1 MKPVSDKADQN
12 ATNIATLQKGF
23 TLKDSG
29 TGSTTVKAESTVTV
43 TGDTYVKATV
53 NDKGLTLGLN
63 EDALNSQINTQIT
76 SNSTVTGKMSAWKLK
91 ATGGDTAEQEIKDG
105 NTVTFDAETAKG
117 LTVTRDKNTIKYGI
131 DADKLASTVTNT
143 INNNTNATAI
153 TNISAK
159 FSISDK
165 DDTKKQTITL
175 SKNATPN
182 IQFLGDTNLTSKVDG
197 TKVTYGLNT
206 ALTNMNSITFAAPTA
221 PAGETSKAL
230 TINGTAG
237 TITGLTNTTWNAD
250 AITSGRAATEDQ
262 LKALSE
268 TVSGNASSSTDYKL
282 VKAGTTKTTDGKGV
296 YTPDTEGKIDLL
308 VQDKNHKG
316 HIETITIS
324 DVAKRSE
331 LVEVQKK
338 LEEGFTVGKDGTIGV
353 NGADGKDG
361 IGINGKDGG
370 SITIH
375 GTDGKDGQN
384 GVTIRGVDGK
394 NGEKGEKGV
403 DGTTTINR
411 IVTVDPNGTTH
422 QVATL
427 DDGLKFKGDMGDAA
441 PIKLN
446 NQVNIVGGETVAANL
461 SDGNIGVDTT
471 KEGNNAKLTVKLAK
485 NLKNLESATF
495 TKTEKGVTTT
505 SVINDKG
512 LTIGSGNTAVALT
525 KDGLTMGGQ
534 EITNVKESTI
544 ATNAATVGQI
554 NKAKED
560 LKTEIDKKVD
570 KTTYTDGMATKA
582 DANGANVTNPDT
594 WAEKLGTGTISDTD
608 GKLVTGKTVQAALKP
623 VSDKADK
630 NATNIATLQKGFTL
644 TDGNTPTAGSKTV
657 TAESVVTVTGDDYI
671 KTKVDTS
678 GLKLTM
684 DETKLN
690 SQINTQ
696 ITSNSTVTGKMS
708 AWKLKATGVN
718 GEGTVN
724 NTDNTVTFDAEKDKG
739 LTVSRDGNTIKYGI
753 DADKLA
759 STVTNSINNTTNATA
774 ITNISAKF
782 SISDKDDT
790 KNQTITL
797 SKNAIPNIQFLGDTN
812 LTSKVDG
819 TKVTYGLNAA
829 LTNMNSITFAAPTAP
844 AGETSKALTVD
855 GKKGTITGLTNTTW
869 NADAITS
876 GRAATEDQLKALS
889 DTVSGNASSS
899 TDYQL
904 VKAGTTKI
912 KDGTEAYKADKD
924 GNIDLLVQDK
934 KHPDSIKTIT
944 ISDVAKQ
951 TELVKVQK
959 KLEEGFTVGEAGE
972 DGKPGKDGTI
982 GVNGKD
988 GSSVTIN
995 GKDGSIG
1002 LNGTNGKDGLS
1013 IRGEKGD
1020 EGKPGVDGKTT
1031 IKRIVI
1037 TDPDGKNPHSVATL
1051 DDGLKFK
1058 GDIGDAAPIKLNN
1071 QVNIVGGETVAA
1083 NLSDGNIGVDTTK
1096 EGNNAKLTVKL
1107 AKKLKNLESAT
1118 FTKTVTTPNGDVT
1131 TVTTINDNGVTIG
1144 NNTDPTKNVSL
1155 TKDGLNMAEQ
1165 EIKNVKESTTA
1176 TNAATVGQVNA
1187 AKKEAMDTLT
1197 AGFDVKAGTV
1207 TGNVSLKA
1215 GEKPTV
1221 EFLSDGNGLSV
1232 DLTTDTAK
1240 HTQKITY
1247 RLSDTPVFGEKA
1259 VPGEAG
1265 KPGKDGKVEVIGKDG
1280 SAVVINGKDG
1290 SIGLNGTNGQNG
1302 LSIRGEK
1309 GDEGKPGV
1317 DGTTTI
1323 KRIVIT
1329 DPNGQNPHS
1338 VATLDDGLKF
1348 AGNVGNFYSKLNETV
1363 EIIGGEKNVEQL
1375 TDENI
1380 GVVAEKEKDKNGKL
1394 DIKLAKNLRK
1404 LESAEFTK
1412 TVTTPNGDVTTVT
1425 TINDNGLT
1433 IGNNTDSTKN
1443 VSLTKDGLNM
1453 AEQEIKN
1460 VKESTTATNAATV
1473 GQVNAAKQAAM
1484 DILTAGFD
1492 VKAGNVKET
1501 VSLKADE
1508 KPTVEFLSDG
1518 NGLSVDLLTDA
1529 ATHTQKITY
1538 HLSDTPVFGEKAVP
1552 GEAGK
1557 PGKDG
1562 KVEVIGKDGSA
1573 VVINGKDG
1581 SIGLNGKDGKDG
1593 IGING
1598 KDGGS
1603 ITIHGTD
1610 GKDGQNGLTIRGVDG
1625 KNGEKGEKGVD
1636 GTTTINR
1643 IVTVDPNGTT
1653 HQLATLDDGLKF
1665 AGNVGNF
1672 YSKLNETVEIVGGV
1686 TVGENEKAEDK
1697 LTDEN
1702 IGVVANKEAGKN
1714 GKLDIKLA
1722 KNLKKLESAEF
1733 TKTVTTPEGDVTTV
1747 TTINDKGL
1755 TIGTGDKALA
1765 ITENSIAF
1773 GKTGG
1778 TITGLTNKTW
1788 DGKTIVTGR
1797 AATEDQLKQVADT
1810 VNSNATAATDFRLV
1824 KAGTTPT
1831 TDGKGVYTPG
1841 TDGKIDLLVQDKN
1854 HKGSIDKI
1862 TISDVAKQTELVE
1875 VQKKLE
1881 EGFTVGAAGEA
1892 GKPGKDGTIGVKGAD
1907 GSSVVINGKD
1917 GSIGMKGKDGAN
1929 GKLFLQKVPG
1939 LDGADGETR
1948 MVYEADG
1955 KENVVA
1961 TKDDGF
1967 FVEGDMGDKS
1977 IKQKLN
1983 TLLRVRGGNKEEKEL
1998 TENNIGVVGSTDR
2011 GLDIKLAKNLKN
2023 LESATFTKTEN
2034 GVTTTSVIN
2043 DKGLTIG
2050 SGDSAV
2056 ALTKDGLNMGNH
2068 EITNVKESTTATNAA
2083 TVGQVEKAKTE
2094 LTTAINNKADYALVK
2109 ADGQDGAYKVTNG
2122 KITLKVKN
2130 KTKPD
2135 EAAKEVV
2142 IDDVASKSS
2151 LDTLKE
2157 EMKKNI
2163 QVGGKGDDGADGV
2176 DGTIGVNGKD
2186 GKPGIGINGKDGGS
2200 ITIHGTNGADGQ
2212 DGQNGLTIRGVDG
2225 KKGEKGEKGVDGT
2238 TTINRIVTVDPNG
2251 TTHQVATLDD
2261 GLKFAGN
2268 VGNFYSKL
2276 NETVE
2281 IVGGEK
2287 NVEQLTDENIGVVAK
2302 KEDGKNGKL
2311 DIKLAKNL
2319 RKLES
2324 AEFTKTFQNGG
2335 KVETETTIINEKG
2348 ILTKDK
2354 DDNISFTSPTE
2365 TIISDAQ
2372 SKHYI
2377 NLNKSGITIHDEGD
2391 GTPGSKKETTSLSSG
2406 SLTGLSNTTWDS
2418 KNITSGRAA
2427 TEDQLQKV
2435 SEAVDANAKATTD
2448 FRLVA
2453 STDTKGYTPDTS
2465 GTVTLDVKDKN
2476 HENKDAYQVT
2486 ISNVASKSDVDKML
2500 KEGFTVGEVGKPGKD
2515 GEDGKV
2521 EVVGKDGS
2529 AVVINGKDGSIGMKG
2544 KDGADGKLFL
2554 QKVPGLD
2561 GADGETRMVYEAD
2574 GKENVVATKDDGFFV
2589 EGDMGDKSIRQKLN
2603 TLLRIRG
2610 GNTDEKELTE
2620 NNIGVVGSTDRGL
2633 DIKLAK
2639 NLKKLESAEFTK
2651 TVTTP
2656 NGDVT
2661 TVTTINDNGL
2671 TIGNNTDTTKN
2682 VSLTKDGLNMAEQ
2695 EIKNVKESTTAT
2707 NAATVGQVNAAK
2719 QAAMDILTAGFDV
2732 KAGTVT
2738 GNVSLKANEKPTVEF
2753 LSAGN
2758 GLSVDLTTDA
2768 ATHTQKITYRLSDTP
2783 VFGEKAVPG
2792 EAGKPGKDGKV
2803 EVIGKDGSAVVINGK
2818 DGSIGLNGTN
2828 GQDGL
2833 SIRGEKGTEGKPGV
2847 DGTTT
2852 IKRIVITDPNGQN
2865 PHSVATLDDGLK
2877 FAGNVGNFY
2886 SKLNETVEIV
2896 GGVTVGEN
2904 EKAEDK
2910 LTDENIGV
2918 VAKKEAG
2925 KNGKLDIKLAKDLKK
2940 LSSAEFIKNVTTPQG
2955 NVIKTTTVIDGD
2967 SIIIR
2972 NGSVNAVTITGN
2984 HIAFGQPGG
2993 TITGLTNTTWPQDT
3007 TKNFDVSQAATQG
3020 QLKILD
3026 DKLNKNEQDRT
3037 DFRLVASTDTK
3048 GYTPDKSGTVTLDVK
3063 DKNHEDKDAYKVTIS
3078 DVARKSDVDKMLNEG
3093 FTVGE
3098 AGKPGKDGTDGKVEV
3113 IGKDGSAV
3121 VINGKDGSIG
3131 LKGKDGKDGIG
3142 INGKDGGSITI
3153 HGTNGTDGQDGQ
3165 NGLTIRGVDGKNG
3178 EKGEKGVDGK
3188 DINRIVTVD
3197 PNGTKHQLATLDD
3210 GLKFAG
3216 NVGNFYSKL
3225 NETVEIVGGEKNVE
3239 QLTDENIGV
3248 VAEKEKDKNGKLD
3261 IKLAKNLRKLE
3272 SAEFTKTVQ
3281 NGGKVETETTII
3293 NEKGILTK
3301 DKDDNISFTSPTE
3314 TIISDAQSKHYIT
3327 LNKSGI
3333 TINDE
3338 GDGTPGSTK
3347 PATSLSSG
3355 SLTGLSNTIWDS
3367 KNITSGRAATEDQL
3381 KQVSDTVD
3389 ENAKAATDFRLV
3401 KAGTTKDADGTKDYT
3416 VSENG
3421 KITLTVQDKNHKDQL
3436 QEIGITDVARKS
3448 DVDKMLKEG
3457 FTVGEVGEAGKPGKD
3472 GTDGKVE
3479 VVGKDGSAVVINGKD
3494 GSIGMKGKDGAN
3506 GKLFLQKVPGLDGA
3520 DGETRMVYEAD
3531 GKENVVATKDDGF
3544 FVEGDMG
3551 DKSIKQKLNTLLR
3564 VRGGNKEEK
3573 ELTENNIGVVGS
3585 MDRGLDIKLAK
3596 NLKNLESATFTK
3608 TVTTPNGDVTT
3619 VTTINDKG
3627 MTIGTGDKALA
3638 ITENS
3643 IAFGKTGGTITG
3655 LTNTTWDG
3663 KTIVTGRAA
3672 TEDQLK
3678 QVSDTVDANAK
3689 AATDFRLVKAGT
3701 TKDADGT
3708 KDYTVSENGK
3718 ITLTVQDKNHKDQL
3732 QEIGITDVARK
3743 SDVDKM
3749 LKEGFTVGEA
3759 GKPGKDGTDGKVE
3772 VVGKDGSAVVINGKD
3787 GSIGLNG
3794 TNGQNGLSIRG
3805 EKGDEGK
3812 PGVDGTT
3819 TIKRIVITD
3828 PDGKNPH
3835 SVATL
3840 DDGLKFAGNVGN
3852 FYSKLNETVE
3862 IVGGVT
3868 VGKNEKAEDKLTDE
3882 NIGVVATK
3890 EEGKNG
3896 KLDIKLAKDLKKLSS
3911 AEFIKNVT
3919 TPQGNVI
3926 KTTTVIDGD
3935 SIIIRNGSVNA
3946 VTITGNRIAFGQ
3958 PGGTITGLTNTTW
3971 PKDTTKNFDAG
3982 QAATQG
3988 QLKILDDKVNQN
4000 EQNRTDFRLVKAGTT
4015 KDADGTKDY
4024 TVSENG
4030 KITLTV
4036 QDMHHK
4042 DQLQEIG
4049 ITDVARKSD
4058 VDKMLSEGFTVG
4070 EAGKTGK
4077 DGKVEVIGKDG
4088 SAVVINGKD
4097 GSIGL
4102 NGKDG
4107 KDGIGIN
4114 GKDGGS
4120 ITIHGTNGADGKD
4133 GENGVT
4139 IRGVDGKNGEKGEK
4153 GVDGKDINRIVTVD
4167 PNRTKHQVATL
4178 DDGLQFAGDSGT
4190 AIAKKL
4196 NETVTISG
4204 GVTDEKQLT
4213 DKNIGV
4219 VAKDGKLNI
4228 KLAKNLDGLES
4239 ATFTKTVEKNG
4250 KKETT
4255 STVINDLGTT
4265 VTDKDGNT
4273 NQTTA
4278 GGTVIQN
4285 KDGSEKIE
4293 IKKDGITIMDAGDGT
4308 LSNPGKTISLTKDGF
4323 DNGGNKITHI
4333 ADGTADSDAA
4343 TVGQVNAAK
4352 KEVMNTLTAG
4362 FDVKAGGVTGNI
4374 SLQANAKPTVEFL
4387 SSGNGLSVD
4396 LLTDTATHTQKI
4408 TYRLSDTPVFG
4419 EKAVPGEAGK
4429 PGKDGKVE
4437 VIGKDGSAVV
4447 INGKDGSIGLNG
4459 TNGQNGLSIRGEK
4472 GDEGKP
4478 GVDGTTIKRLVITDP
4493 DGKNPHAVATLDDG
4507 LKFAGDSG
4515 TAIAKKLNETVT
4527 ISGGVTDETKLSDN
4541 NIGVVAK
4548 DGKLN
4553 VKLAKNL
4560 TGLESATFT
4569 KTVEKN
4575 GKKETTSTVINDLG
4589 TTVTD
4594 KDGNTNQM
4602 TAGGITITTKQKDGK
4617 ENTVSLT
4624 KDGLNNG
4631 GKKIVQVADGD
4642 LSDKSQ
4648 DAVTG
4653 KQLYATNQRLEKTDK
4668 ALQNGIDF
4676 KVGKDT
4682 YTAKLSG
4689 DKAPEL
4695 SFSGGDNI
4703 TANLKDQTI
4712 QYSLNKDINVNS
4724 VTAGTTSMNGEGI
4737 KIKGQGQGTADISLT
4752 AQGLN
4757 NGGKKIRAVADGL
4770 IAPNSTEAVTGRQ
4783 LYQTNAGIVR
4793 ISDDVMRVGAGA
4805 AALAALHTQDFDP
4818 ADKWDFAAG
4827 YGNYKSANALSLGA
4841 FYRPNE
4847 RTTFSVG
4854 SAFGSGANF
4863 INAGVTIKLG
4873 DGKYIGTSKAALVKA
4888 VEDQQQEID
4897 RQKQKLQSQSAEI
4910 QNLQQR
4916 DTART
4921 AEMEALKA
4929 KDAQR
4934 DAELKALKAK
4944 DAQRD
4949 AQIQKMMQL
4958 LVQLQKS
4965 KK

>member
-1 MKPVSDKADQN
+1 M
-12 ATNIATLQKGF
+12 
-23 TLKDSG
+23 
-29 TGSTTVKAESTVTV
+29 
-43 TGDTYVKATV
+43 
-53 NDKGLTLGLN
+53 
-63 EDALNSQINTQIT
+63 
-76 SNSTVTGKMSAWKLK
+76 SNK
-91 ATGGDTAEQEIKDG
+91 
-105 NTVTFDAETAKG
+105 
-117 LTVTRDKNTIKYGI
+117 
-131 DADKLASTVTNT
+131 
-143 INNNTNATAI
+143 
-153 TNISAK
+153 
-159 FSISDK
+159 
-165 DDTKKQTITL
+165 
-175 SKNATPN
+175 
-182 IQFLGDTNLTSKVDG
+182 
-197 TKVTYGLNT
+197 
-206 ALTNMNSITFAAPTA
+206 
-221 PAGETSKAL
+221 
-230 TINGTAG
+230 
-237 TITGLTNTTWNAD
+237 
-250 AITSGRAATEDQ
+250 
-262 LKALSE
+262 
-268 TVSGNASSSTDYKL
+268 
-282 VKAGTTKTTDGKGV
+282 
-296 YTPDTEGKIDLL
+296 
-308 VQDKNHKG
+308 
-316 HIETITIS
+316 
-324 DVAKRSE
+324 
-331 LVEVQKK
+331 
-338 LEEGFTVGKDGTIGV
+338 
-353 NGADGKDG
+353 
-361 IGINGKDGG
+361 
-370 SITIH
+370 
-375 GTDGKDGQN
+375 
-384 GVTIRGVDGK
+384 
-394 NGEKGEKGV
+394 
-403 DGTTTINR
+403 
-411 IVTVDPNGTTH
+411 
-422 QVATL
+422 
-427 DDGLKFKGDMGDAA
+427 
-441 PIKLN
+441 
-446 NQVNIVGGETVAANL
+446 
-461 SDGNIGVDTT
+461 
-471 KEGNNAKLTVKLAK
+471 
-485 NLKNLESATF
+485 
-495 TKTEKGVTTT
+495 
-505 SVINDKG
+505 
-512 LTIGSGNTAVALT
+512 
-525 KDGLTMGGQ
+525 
-534 EITNVKESTI
+534 
-544 ATNAATVGQI
+544 
-554 NKAKED
+554 
-560 LKTEIDKKVD
+560 
-570 KTTYTDGMATKA
+570 
-582 DANGANVTNPDT
+582 
-594 WAEKLGTGTISDTD
+594 
-608 GKLVTGKTVQAALKP
+608 
-623 VSDKADK
+623 
-630 NATNIATLQKGFTL
+630 
-644 TDGNTPTAGSKTV
+644 
-657 TAESVVTVTGDDYI
+657 
-671 KTKVDTS
+671 
-678 GLKLTM
+678 
-684 DETKLN
+684 
-690 SQINTQ
+690 
-696 ITSNSTVTGKMS
+696 
-708 AWKLKATGVN
+708 
-718 GEGTVN
+718 
-724 NTDNTVTFDAEKDKG
+724 
-739 LTVSRDGNTIKYGI
+739 
-753 DADKLA
+753 
-759 STVTNSINNTTNATA
+759 
-774 ITNISAKF
+774 
-782 SISDKDDT
+782 
-790 KNQTITL
+790 
-797 SKNAIPNIQFLGDTN
+797 
-812 LTSKVDG
+812 
-819 TKVTYGLNAA
+819 
-829 LTNMNSITFAAPTAP
+829 
-844 AGETSKALTVD
+844 
-855 GKKGTITGLTNTTW
+855 
-869 NADAITS
+869 
-876 GRAATEDQLKALS
+876 
-889 DTVSGNASSS
+889 
-899 TDYQL
+899 
-904 VKAGTTKI
+904 
-912 KDGTEAYKADKD
+912 
-924 GNIDLLVQDK
+924 
-934 KHPDSIKTIT
+934 
-944 ISDVAKQ
+944 
-951 TELVKVQK
+951 
-959 KLEEGFTVGEAGE
+959 
-972 DGKPGKDGTI
+972 
-982 GVNGKD
+982 
-988 GSSVTIN
+988 
-995 GKDGSIG
+995 
-1002 LNGTNGKDGLS
+1002 
-1013 IRGEKGD
+1013 
-1020 EGKPGVDGKTT
+1020 
-1031 IKRIVI
+1031 
-1037 TDPDGKNPHSVATL
+1037 
-1051 DDGLKFK
+1051 
-1058 GDIGDAAPIKLNN
+1058 
-1071 QVNIVGGETVAA
+1071 
-1083 NLSDGNIGVDTTK
+1083 
-1096 EGNNAKLTVKL
+1096 
-1107 AKKLKNLESAT
+1107 
-1118 FTKTVTTPNGDVT
+1118 
-1131 TVTTINDNGVTIG
+1131 
-1144 NNTDPTKNVSL
+1144 
-1155 TKDGLNMAEQ
+1155 
-1165 EIKNVKESTTA
+1165 
-1176 TNAATVGQVNA
+1176 
-1187 AKKEAMDTLT
+1187 
-1197 AGFDVKAGTV
+1197 
-1207 TGNVSLKA
+1207 
-1215 GEKPTV
+1215 
-1221 EFLSDGNGLSV
+1221 
-1232 DLTTDTAK
+1232 
-1240 HTQKITY
+1240 
-1247 RLSDTPVFGEKA
+1247 
-1259 VPGEAG
+1259 
-1265 KPGKDGKVEVIGKDG
+1265 
-1280 SAVVINGKDG
+1280 
-1290 SIGLNGTNGQNG
+1290 
-1302 LSIRGEK
+1302 
-1309 GDEGKPGV
+1309 
-1317 DGTTTI
+1317 
-1323 KRIVIT
+1323 
-1329 DPNGQNPHS
+1329 
-1338 VATLDDGLKF
+1338 
-1348 AGNVGNFYSKLNETV
+1348 
-1363 EIIGGEKNVEQL
+1363 
-1375 TDENI
+1375 
-1380 GVVAEKEKDKNGKL
+1380 
-1394 DIKLAKNLRK
+1394 
-1404 LESAEFTK
+1404 
-1412 TVTTPNGDVTTVT
+1412 
-1425 TINDNGLT
+1425 
-1433 IGNNTDSTKN
+1433 
-1443 VSLTKDGLNM
+1443 
-1453 AEQEIKN
+1453 
-1460 VKESTTATNAATV
+1460 
-1473 GQVNAAKQAAM
+1473 
-1484 DILTAGFD
+1484 
-1492 VKAGNVKET
+1492 
-1501 VSLKADE
+1501 
-1508 KPTVEFLSDG
+1508 
-1518 NGLSVDLLTDA
+1518 
-1529 ATHTQKITY
+1529 
-1538 HLSDTPVFGEKAVP
+1538 
-1552 GEAGK
+1552 
-1557 PGKDG
+1557 
-1562 KVEVIGKDGSA
+1562 
-1573 VVINGKDG
+1573 
-1581 SIGLNGKDGKDG
+1581 
-1593 IGING
+1593 
-1598 KDGGS
+1598 
-1603 ITIHGTD
+1603 
-1610 GKDGQNGLTIRGVDG
+1610 
-1625 KNGEKGEKGVD
+1625 
-1636 GTTTINR
+1636 
-1643 IVTVDPNGTT
+1643 
-1653 HQLATLDDGLKF
+1653 
-1665 AGNVGNF
+1665 
-1672 YSKLNETVEIVGGV
+1672 
-1686 TVGENEKAEDK
+1686 
-1697 LTDEN
+1697 
-1702 IGVVANKEAGKN
+1702 
-1714 GKLDIKLA
+1714 
-1722 KNLKKLESAEF
+1722 
-1733 TKTVTTPEGDVTTV
+1733 
-1747 TTINDKGL
+1747 
-1755 TIGTGDKALA
+1755 
-1765 ITENSIAF
+1765 
-1773 GKTGG
+1773 
-1778 TITGLTNKTW
+1778 
-1788 DGKTIVTGR
+1788 
-1797 AATEDQLKQVADT
+1797 
-1810 VNSNATAATDFRLV
+1810 
-1824 KAGTTPT
+1824 
-1831 TDGKGVYTPG
+1831 
-1841 TDGKIDLLVQDKN
+1841 
-1854 HKGSIDKI
+1854 
-1862 TISDVAKQTELVE
+1862 
-1875 VQKKLE
+1875 
-1881 EGFTVGAAGEA
+1881 
-1892 GKPGKDGTIGVKGAD
+1892 
-1907 GSSVVINGKD
+1907 
-1917 GSIGMKGKDGAN
+1917 
-1929 GKLFLQKVPG
+1929 
-1939 LDGADGETR
+1939 
-1948 MVYEADG
+1948 
-1955 KENVVA
+1955 
-1961 TKDDGF
+1961 
-1967 FVEGDMGDKS
+1967 
-1977 IKQKLN
+1977 
-1983 TLLRVRGGNKEEKEL
+1983 
-1998 TENNIGVVGSTDR
+1998 
-2011 GLDIKLAKNLKN
+2011 
-2023 LESATFTKTEN
+2023 
-2034 GVTTTSVIN
+2034 
-2043 DKGLTIG
+2043 
-2050 SGDSAV
+2050 
-2056 ALTKDGLNMGNH
+2056 
-2068 EITNVKESTTATNAA
+2068 
-2083 TVGQVEKAKTE
+2083 
-2094 LTTAINNKADYALVK
+2094 
-2109 ADGQDGAYKVTNG
+2109 
-2122 KITLKVKN
+2122 
-2130 KTKPD
+2130 
-2135 EAAKEVV
+2135 
-2142 IDDVASKSS
+2142 
-2151 LDTLKE
+2151 
-2157 EMKKNI
+2157 
-2163 QVGGKGDDGADGV
+2163 
-2176 DGTIGVNGKD
+2176 
-2186 GKPGIGINGKDGGS
+2186 
-2200 ITIHGTNGADGQ
+2200 
-2212 DGQNGLTIRGVDG
+2212 
-2225 KKGEKGEKGVDGT
+2225 
-2238 TTINRIVTVDPNG
+2238 
-2251 TTHQVATLDD
+2251 
-2261 GLKFAGN
+2261 
-2268 VGNFYSKL
+2268 
-2276 NETVE
+2276 
-2281 IVGGEK
+2281 
-2287 NVEQLTDENIGVVAK
+2287 
-2302 KEDGKNGKL
+2302 
-2311 DIKLAKNL
+2311 
-2319 RKLES
+2319 
-2324 AEFTKTFQNGG
+2324 
-2335 KVETETTIINEKG
+2335 
-2348 ILTKDK
+2348 
-2354 DDNISFTSPTE
+2354 
-2365 TIISDAQ
+2365 
-2372 SKHYI
+2372 
-2377 NLNKSGITIHDEGD
+2377 
-2391 GTPGSKKETTSLSSG
+2391 
-2406 SLTGLSNTTWDS
+2406 TWDS

-2476 HENKDAYQVT
+2476 HEDKDAYQVT

-2589 EGDMGDKSIRQKLN
+2589 EGDMGDKSIKQKLN
-2603 TLLRIRG
+2603 TLLRVRG
-2610 GNTDEKELTE
+2610 GNKEEKELTE

-2984 HIAFGQPGG
+2984 RIAFGQPGG

-3389 ENAKAATDFRLV
+3389 ANAKAATDFRLV

-3585 MDRGLDIKLAK
+3585 TDRGLDIKLAK
-3596 NLKNLESATFTK
+3596 NLKKLESAEFTK

-3619 VTTINDKG
+3619 VTTINDNG
-3627 MTIGTGDKALA
+3627 LTIGTGDKALA

-4036 QDMHHK
+4036 QDKNHK

-4058 VDKMLSEGFTVG
+4058 VDKMLKEGFTVG
-4070 EAGKTGK
+4070 EAGKPGK
-4077 DGKVEVIGKDG
+4077 DGTDGKVEVVGKDG
-4088 SAVVINGKD
+4088 SAVVIKGAD

-4102 NGKDG
+4102 KGKDG

-4139 IRGVDGKNGEKGEK
+4139 IRGIDGKNGEKGEK

-4167 PNRTKHQVATL
+4167 PNGTKHQVATL
-4178 DDGLQFAGDSGT
+4178 DDGLKFAGDSGD

-4204 GVTDEKQLT
+4204 GVKDEKQLT

-4308 LSNPGKTISLTKDGF
+4308 PSNPGKTISLTKDGF

-4437 VIGKDGSAVV
+4437 VVGKDGSAVV

-4472 GDEGKP
+4472 GTEGKP

-4507 LKFAGDSG
+4507 LQFAGDSG
-4515 TAIAKKLNETVT
+4515 DAIAKKLNETVT

-4602 TAGGITITTKQKDGK
+4602 TAGGIKITTKQKDGK
-4617 ENTVSLT
+4617 ENIVSLT

-4854 SAFGSGANF
+4854 SAFGSGADF